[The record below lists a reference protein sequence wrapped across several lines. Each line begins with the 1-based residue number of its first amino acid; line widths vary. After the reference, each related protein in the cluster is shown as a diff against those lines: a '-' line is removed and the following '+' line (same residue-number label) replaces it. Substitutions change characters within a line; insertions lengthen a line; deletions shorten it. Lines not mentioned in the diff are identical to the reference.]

1 MNPTIVIPSYW
12 AGDSADLESP
22 GAYDHASEVGS
33 ARPELDRCLASLEQ
47 VRNIGRIIVLLVCPQ
62 QLTERISERVH
73 GIIEDHPSL
82 GVTLITNRSSRTI
95 PRSG

>member
-62 QLTERISERVH
+62 HFPWCIWTY
-73 GIIEDHPSL
+73 SL
-82 GVTLITNRSSRTI
+82 ATFSPI
-95 PRSG
+95 PLPVLPLWELA

>member
-33 ARPELDRCLASLEQ
+33 ERPELATKEDTRGAAP
-47 VRNIGRIIVLLVCPQ
+47 GREL
-62 QLTERISERVH
+62 R
-73 GIIEDHPSL
+73 
-82 GVTLITNRSSRTI
+82 
-95 PRSG
+95 